1 MTLSGGLG
9 EVVLELHAGIEPEA
23 ARRIA
28 LVAENRGYDEAPL
41 IRKRALV
48 TVGAL
53 RDESLYRPVALRR
66 TGHTTHRP
74 GAIGWSWSA
83 TPGDGRG
90 GFYMMVEEE
99 RGYDAAY
106 GIVGH
111 VAAGLEILARLPIQ
125 ARVALHGRGKFT
137 PATIASMRVLRLAA

>member
-1 MTLSGGLG
+1 MTLAGGLG

-23 ARRIA
+23 AARIA

-66 TGHTTHRP
+66 TGHTTHRV
-74 GAIGWSWSA
+74 GAIGWLWSA

-90 GFYMMVEEE
+90 IWYAMVEEE
-99 RGYDAAY
+99 RGFDAAY

-111 VAAGLEILARLPIQ
+111 VSAGLEILARLPIQ
-125 ARVALHGRGKFT
+125 PTVALRGRPRFE
-137 PATIASMRVLRLAA
+137 PATIATMRVLRMAA